1 MRLGS
6 SRPPIVLGPWKC
18 TAARIEQN
26 TLRREAL
33 DGNLAR
39 VFKML
44 VGMCL
49 LPVLT
54 RAHMVRRCVPTW
66 AVLSKCWTKFLA
78 ASAPSLME

>member
-6 SRPPIVLGPWKC
+6 SRPPIVLGPWRC
-18 TAARIEQN
+18 TAARIEQS
-26 TLRREAL
+26 TLGRGAV
-33 DGNLAR
+33 DGNPAR

-44 VGMCL
+44 VGMFL

-54 RAHMVRRCVPTW
+54 RAHMERRFVPAW
-66 AVLSKCWTKFLA
+66 AVLSKSWTTFVA

>member
-6 SRPPIVLGPWKC
+6 SRPPIYFGPWRC
-18 TAARIEQN
+18 TAARIEQS
-26 TLRREAL
+26 TLGRGAL
-33 DGNLAR
+33 GGILAR

-44 VGMCL
+44 VGMFL

-54 RAHMVRRCVPTW
+54 RAHMERRCVPTW
-66 AVLSKCWTKFLA
+66 AVLSKGWTKFLA